1 MMEVVPF
8 PSSGDNRYDL
18 SSITALRD
26 RMRRRQFLGLA
37 GAAGILP
44 LAAHAQHAERVRRI
58 GAVLALSEQDPEIQA
73 RVAAFR
79 KELERLGWA
88 EGRNLHVEYRW
99 AAADPEL
106 KRTYV
111 AELVAQKPDL
121 IFAAPTSMAVA
132 VHRETRSI
140 PIVFAQVAD
149 PVAEGLVNSLA
160 RPGGNITGFSHF
172 EFGIGS
178 KWLEVLKEIAP
189 NVTRVAVMYDPA
201 NPASTGYLPLMEA
214 AARILALGIVPS
226 PARNDTEIERVM
238 NALAS
243 EPNGG
248 VVLIPGPL
256 MGARHRLIISLANVH
271 RLPSIF
277 SFRYYPADGG
287 LASYGVDLVDLYRH
301 AAGYADRILRG
312 ERPAELPVQ
321 GPTKYELV
329 INSKAAKALGL
340 TVPTT
345 LVARADEVIE

>member
-1 MMEVVPF
+1 M
-8 PSSGDNRYDL
+8 
-18 SSITALRD
+18 I
-26 RMRRRQFLGLA
+26 RRQFLNLA
-37 GAAGILP
+37 GAAAILP
-44 LAAHAQHAERVRRI
+44 LPAYGQRAERVRRV
-58 GAVLALSEQDPEIQA
+58 GVVLALSERDPENQA

-88 EGRNLHVEYRW
+88 EGRNLHIEYRW

-106 KRTYV
+106 KRTQV

-121 IFAAPTSMAVA
+121 IFAAPTSVAVA
-132 VHRETRSI
+132 VHKETRSI
-140 PIVFAQVAD
+140 PVVFAQVAD

-160 RPGGNITGFSHF
+160 HPAGNITGFSHF
-172 EFGIGS
+172 EFGIGA

-201 NPASTGYLPLMEA
+201 NPASIGYLPPMEA
-214 AARILALGIVPS
+214 AARALALGIAPS
-226 PARNDTEIERVM
+226 PVRDDTEIERVM
-238 NALAS
+238 NSLAS

-248 VVLIPGPL
+248 LVLIPGPL
-256 MGARHRLIISLANVH
+256 MGARHRLIISLANIR

-277 SFRYYPADGG
+277 SFRYYPTNGG

-312 ERPAELPVQ
+312 ERPADLPVQ

-329 INSKAAKALGL
+329 INAKAAKTLGL

>member
-1 MMEVVPF
+1 V
-8 PSSGDNRYDL
+8 
-18 SSITALRD
+18 
-26 RMRRRQFLGLA
+26 RRREFITLLG
-37 GAAGILP
+37 GAA
-44 LAAHAQHAERVRRI
+44 AAWPIMARAQQAGQIRRV
-58 GAVLALSEQDPEIQA
+58 GAVLALSEGDAEIQA
-73 RVAAFR
+73 RIAAFR
-79 KELERLGWA
+79 KELERLGWH
-88 EGRNLHVEYRW
+88 EGRNIHVEYRW
-99 AAADPEL
+99 AAADPNL

-132 VHRETRSI
+132 VHKETRSI

-149 PVAEGLVNSLA
+149 PVAEGLVNSIA
-160 RPGGNITGFSHF
+160 HPGGNTTGFSHF
-172 EFGIGS
+172 EFAIGA

-201 NPASTGYLPLMEA
+201 NSASTGYLPLMETA
-214 AARILALGIVPS
+214 AQALAMQIIPS
-226 PARNDTEIERVM
+226 PARDDAEIERAM
-238 NALAS
+238 NALAN

-248 VVLIPGPL
+248 VILIPSPL
-256 MGARHRLIISLANVH
+256 MGASHRLIISLANRH

-287 LASYGVDLVDLYRH
+287 LASYGVDLVDLYRQ
-301 AAGYADRILRG
+301 AAGYIDRVLRG
-312 ERPAELPVQ
+312 ERPADLPVQ

-329 INSKAAKALGL
+329 INSRTAAALGL